1 MSESIKKCLAP
12 SYDEQGRLSFDT
24 ILTNQSDTDR
34 AHCFVQPDHVI
45 PVIFVPGIM
54 GSNLRLTGTIPSGW
68 LLRQMA
74 WRPDDGAGSTWAGAN
89 SMYNPLASNNFI
101 KEIKNAGPGLRQ
113 RLLNPATTE
122 VDDTLSTAACT
133 AVLDKLI
140 ESQLKGYKLDDET
153 KTTLKENYR
162 TEYARRGWGSVLLSA
177 YGPVMSDLELK
188 LNRIYVRG
196 AFNAEWSDLLTDQG
210 QKSWGHLSGFEKLTE
225 GEFGHRHGAVPF
237 SSLVSSF
244 GRRRHIGGQPTLMGV
259 GKSGDGDG
267 AFARQGQGVRPR
279 LADRLQREIPGDR
292 RRQALRA
299 LGLAR
304 GANTRTDRCDGRTHR
319 QQQGRRHGHGG
330 LPEDTIRVKLT
341 GVAGQSFGAWAAHG
355 VTLELTGEAND
366 YVGKGLS
373 GGRIAIYPSKAA
385 TKITPHESIIVGNTV
400 LYGAIAGE
408 CYFRGVAGERFAVRN
423 SGAIAVVEGT
433 GDHGCEYMTGGV
445 VVVIGNTGRNFAAG
459 MSGGIAYVY
468 NDSGVFERYC
478 NGAMVKLEPVLTEKE
493 QEARIAC
500 ELWHRGLSDE
510 AQLKQMID
518 AHARNTGSARAKAI
532 LDNWAAERA
541 KFVKVFPHEYRRALG
556 ELAASH
562 KKVA

>member
-225 GEFGHRHGAVPF
+225 EHLKHGANFWYPVHAVGYNWLQSNFDAGQYLAGKIRTTIAYYQKLGYHCEHVVLVTHSMGGLVARAACSPAYTQPRNSCSTDSSSATLDGVP
-237 SSLVSSF
+237 
-244 GRRRHIGGQPTLMGV
+244 
-259 GKSGDGDG
+259 
-267 AFARQGQGVRPR
+267 VRPR
-279 LADRLQREIPGDR
+279 GS
-292 RRQALRA
+292 ALR
-299 LGLAR
+299 
-304 GANTRTDRCDGRTHR
+304 
-319 QQQGRRHGHGG
+319 RH
-330 LPEDTIRVKLT
+330 
-341 GVAGQSFGAWAAHG
+341 S
-355 VTLELTGEAND
+355 
-366 YVGKGLS
+366 
-373 GGRIAIYPSKAA
+373 A
-385 TKITPHESIIVGNTV
+385 T
-400 LYGAIAGE
+400 Y
-408 CYFRGVAGERFAVRN
+408 
-423 SGAIAVVEGT
+423 
-433 GDHGCEYMTGGV
+433 
-445 VVVIGNTGRNFAAG
+445 
-459 MSGGIAYVY
+459 
-468 NDSGVFERYC
+468 
-478 NGAMVKLEPVLTEKE
+478 
-493 QEARIAC
+493 
-500 ELWHRGLSDE
+500 
-510 AQLKQMID
+510 
-518 AHARNTGSARAKAI
+518 
-532 LDNWAAERA
+532 
-541 KFVKVFPHEYRRALG
+541 
-556 ELAASH
+556 
-562 KKVA
+562 